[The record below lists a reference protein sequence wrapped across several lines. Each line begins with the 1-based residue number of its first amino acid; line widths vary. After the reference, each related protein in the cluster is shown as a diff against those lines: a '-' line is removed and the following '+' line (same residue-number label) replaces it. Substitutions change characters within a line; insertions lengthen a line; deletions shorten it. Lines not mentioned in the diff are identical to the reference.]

1 MPYIP
6 MEDRPKFQHAINQM
20 IGIFKESNDNLNTKG
35 EYFGYF
41 VNRLVRRFLQDPNHT
56 ANAFNSANFVDTKRK
71 TIANCADSM
80 CAVITSPDVVASA
93 GKLNYG
99 ITAVLWGFLGE
110 CEGLPEAGYGMRA
123 YLRGMLDRINSTI
136 ETVNTGS
143 KSDMTLAFR
152 RHLVI
157 RGVLGDVISETY
169 RRTTTDYEEKKL
181 EQNGDIWQ
189 DGKLVV

>member
-1 MPYIP
+1 MPYISTD
-6 MEDRPKFQHAINQM
+6 DRAKFQNAINQM
-20 IGIFKESNDNLNTKG
+20 LAILKEPSDNLNIKG

-56 ANAFNSANFVDTKRK
+56 ANSFNSANFVDAKRK

-80 CAVITSPDVVASA
+80 CAVTSSPDVLASA
-93 GKLNYG
+93 GKLNYA
-99 ITAVLWGFLGE
+99 ITSVLWGFLGE
-110 CEGLPEAGYGMRA
+110 CEGVPEAGYGMRA

-143 KSDMTLAFR
+143 KADMAVAFR

-157 RGVLGDVISETY
+157 RGVLGDVVSETY
-169 RRTTTDYEEKKL
+169 RRNTTDYENKKL
-181 EQNGDIWQ
+181 DQNGDIWQ
-189 DGKLVV
+189 DGKLVL